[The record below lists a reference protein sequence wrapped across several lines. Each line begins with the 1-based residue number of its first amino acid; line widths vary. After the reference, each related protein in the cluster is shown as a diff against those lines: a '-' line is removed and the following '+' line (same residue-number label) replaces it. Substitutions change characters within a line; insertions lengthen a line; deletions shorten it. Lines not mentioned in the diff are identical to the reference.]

1 MRAEGSSSAA
11 LSYPPV
17 RVYTL
22 GRFQV
27 EVDGAPL
34 RFGRKAQ
41 RRPLDLLKLLIAYGG
56 EGVSA
61 EQIAEDLWPDAE
73 GDAALAA
80 LRTTL
85 SRLRRLIGARAV
97 LGDVRG
103 LTLNQ
108 EACWVDMLALQQRL
122 ADANGAPLAHTA
134 LEDVLSLY
142 RGEFLPG
149 ESYLPPVLSA
159 RARLQ
164 RLLLRRFAEFG
175 QQFEQAGQ
183 TARAIDLYRRCLEI
197 DGGAEDLARRLERLC
212 AKPSASGG
220 AQLILAVLPFE
231 DLSPRGDHSWFAEA
245 IRETVISLLS
255 TLPHLSVITLLKPG
269 TDSPVRYLVQG
280 SVMAS
285 ADRLRA
291 AVHLIDART
300 GQYAWSE
307 HLDHGT
313 GDIISVQDEVAIEIA
328 EGLAEKLVFGEVG
341 KLVLSPDVHLWK
353 ALGQARVLVDG
364 QTRQGLQRARAI
376 IGRMLE
382 TGHQEAVIEGLQAA
396 TYAVA
401 AWKSWVAN
409 PQAALRTI
417 ELKFRRLRKR
427 YGASALGLNALPWVC
442 ALRGDIDE
450 AVRFG
455 RGGVERLPENFY
467 SHAFLGLPL
476 AYQGRYAQALG
487 KIDDAF
493 RAHPQPVHWLY
504 KDRAAIQ
511 FCMGSYDEAAGDLT
525 RLFESEYPVHRDA
538 DLLSARLMY
547 VASLAAAGRME
558 QARHEATAALA
569 TDPTVSARAWSR
581 WHFQPYRDD
590 GIAPRMERLLVDAG
604 VRL

>member
-1 MRAEGSSSAA
+1 MHAEGRIRGAPT
-11 LSYPPV
+11 YPPV
-17 RVYTL
+17 RVFTL

-27 EVDGAPL
+27 KVEGAPL

-85 SRLRRLIGARAV
+85 SRLRKLIGARAV

-108 EACWVDMLALQQRL
+108 EACWVDMLALQRRL

-134 LEDVLSLY
+134 LEEVLSLC

-149 ESYLPPVLSA
+149 ESHLPPVLSA

-212 AKPSASGG
+212 AKPSASGR
-220 AQLILAVLPFE
+220 AQLTLAVLPFE
-231 DLSPRGDHSWFAEA
+231 DLSPRGDLSWFAEA

-313 GDIISVQDEVAIEIA
+313 
-328 EGLAEKLVFGEVG
+328 
-341 KLVLSPDVHLWK
+341 
-353 ALGQARVLVDG
+353 
-364 QTRQGLQRARAI
+364 
-376 IGRMLE
+376 
-382 TGHQEAVIEGLQAA
+382 AA
-396 TYAVA
+396 TNAVA

-409 PQAALRTI
+409 PEAALRTI
-417 ELKFRRLRKR
+417 ELEFRRLRKR
-427 YGASALGLNALPWVC
+427 YGASALELNALPWVC
-442 ALRGDIDE
+442 ALGGEIDE
-450 AVRFG
+450 AVRFE
-455 RGGVERLPENFY
+455 RGGVERLSEKFY

-476 AYQGRYAQALG
+476 AYQGQYAQALG
-487 KIDDAF
+487 KFDDAF
-493 RAHPQPVHWLY
+493 RAHSQPVHWLY

-511 FCMGSYDEAAGDLT
+511 FCMGRYDEAAGELT
-525 RLFESEYPVHRDA
+525 KLFKNEYPMHHDA
-538 DLLSARLMY
+538 DLLNARLMY
-547 VASLAAAGRME
+547 VGSLVAAGRME

-569 TDPTVSARAWSR
+569 TDPTVSARGWSR
-581 WHFQPYRDD
+581 WYFRPYRDD
-590 GIAPRMERLLVDAG
+590 AVASRMERLLVSAG
-604 VRL
+604 VPP